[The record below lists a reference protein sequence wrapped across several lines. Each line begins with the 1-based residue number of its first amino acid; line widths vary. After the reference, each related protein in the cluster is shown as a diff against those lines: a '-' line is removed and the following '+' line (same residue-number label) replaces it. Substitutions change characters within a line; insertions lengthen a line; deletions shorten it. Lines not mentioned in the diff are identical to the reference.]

1 MRSRGYAVGGYS
13 SLRRNRK
20 MSMQKG
26 QQYRCQNPNCRDE
39 IEVVKNSREEDSNL
53 RCHCG
58 AKMKKV
64 YSKPVFRELSAVE
77 ATARVGDITLPKSAL
92 ASQNR
97 E

>member
-1 MRSRGYAVGGYS
+1 
-13 SLRRNRK
+13 

-39 IEVVKNSREEDSNL
+39 IEVVTNSREEDSNL

-64 YSKPVFRELSAVE
+64 YSRPVFRELSGAE

>member
-1 MRSRGYAVGGYS
+1 
-13 SLRRNRK
+13 
-20 MSMQKG
+20 MSMRKG

-39 IEVVKNSREEDSNL
+39 TQVMTNSGEEDSNA

-64 YSKPVFRELSAVE
+64 YSKPVFRELSRVE
-77 ATARVGDITLPKSAL
+77 AIARVEDTTIPKIAL
-92 ASQNR
+92 ALQNR

>member
-1 MRSRGYAVGGYS
+1 
-13 SLRRNRK
+13 

-26 QQYRCQNPNCRDE
+26 QQYRCQNPNCRVE

-64 YSKPVFRELSAVE
+64 YSRPVFRELSAVE